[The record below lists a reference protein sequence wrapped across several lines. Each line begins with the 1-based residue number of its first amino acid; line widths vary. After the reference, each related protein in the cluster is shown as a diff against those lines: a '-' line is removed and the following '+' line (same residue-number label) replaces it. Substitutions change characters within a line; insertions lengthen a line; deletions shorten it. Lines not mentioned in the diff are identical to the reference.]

1 MSHVQGRLGSS
12 QRRTCSVL
20 GQHRS
25 TQRYVIRIAADE
37 SALVGRI
44 EEIVRAH
51 PRYGYRMVCG
61 RLRLD
66 GWRVNHKRVHR
77 LCRREGLRVPRKQRR
92 KRRLGVSANGIDRR
106 RATRPNDVWCWD
118 FVEDSDHRGRPLR
131 WLTLVDE
138 FTRECLLLEVER
150 SMSGERVRDLLAE
163 AIRLRGVPG
172 HIRSDNGSEFIA
184 TKLRQFLKATEIETL
199 YIEPGSPWQNGYGES
214 FNGRLRDEL
223 LNAEIFADL
232 LEAKSLASHWRHE
245 YNHRRPHSSLGY
257 APPSVYASRLAAAP
271 LGASPLRSASA
282 SRGTTS
288 VLETTRL
295 S

>member
-1 MSHVQGRLGSS
+1 VSHVQGRLGSS

-20 GQHRS
+20 AQHRS
-25 TQRYVIRIAADE
+25 TQRYVSRVAADE

-44 EEIVRAH
+44 EAIVRRH

-61 RLRLD
+61 RLRLE
-66 GWRVNHKRVHR
+66 GWVVNHKRVHR
-77 LCRREGLRVPRKQRR
+77 LCRREGLRVARKQRR
-92 KRRLGVSANGIDRR
+92 KRRLGVSSNGIDRR

-138 FTRECLLLEVER
+138 FTRECLVLEVER
-150 SMSGERVRDLLAE
+150 SMTGERARDLLAD
-163 AIRLRGVPG
+163 AIRSRGVPR
-172 HIRSDNGSEFIA
+172 HLRSDNGSEFIS

-245 YNHRRPHSSLGY
+245 YNHQRPHSSLGY

-271 LGASPLRSASA
+271 LGASPLLSASA
-282 SRGTTS
+282 SRGATS
-288 VLETTRL
+288 VMETTRL